1 VRRRLYV
8 QIYTAF
14 LGVGL
19 LTLVVTALVAN
30 WLFDRPLER
39 LDADLVVWD
48 AEGKVVGRSG
58 TVDLPYGPEGRFRD
72 RGSSGL
78 RIQLPDGRM
87 LGAGSPKADRR
98 RIGFLAVLVVTGLTV
113 AVGCWPIARR
123 ITRRLELVQD
133 GMQRWGEGDLAR
145 RVPVLG
151 EDEVAAVARTFNGAA
166 DRVEVLFDAQRRVL
180 ASASHELRSPLAR
193 LRMSLALLDDEGGGH
208 DRAALVRG
216 AERDIEELD
225 ATVGDLLQVGRMQAV
240 DGPDDPQ
247 PVELHVL
254 LAEEGARV
262 GATVTGPPR
271 TVSGDA
277 VLLRRL
283 VRNLMENAAR
293 HGAPPIEAHTTDGGF
308 DVLDRGPGVPLEH
321 REDVFRP
328 FWRAPGATSQRDG
341 GVGLGLHLVRAIAR
355 HHRGE
360 VRVESREG
368 GGSRF
373 VVELPT

>member
-1 VRRRLYV
+1 MKRRLYV

-19 LTLVVTALVAN
+19 LTLVVTAFVAN

-48 AEGKVVGRSG
+48 AKGKVVGRKG
-58 TVDLPYGPEGRFRD
+58 NVDLPYGPEGRFRD

-78 RIQLPDGRM
+78 RVKLPDGRM

-98 RIGFLAVLVVTGLTV
+98 RVGFLAVLVVTGLTV
-113 AVGCWPIARR
+113 AAGCWPIARR
-123 ITRRLELVQD
+123 ITHRLELVQD

-151 EDEVAAVARTFNGAA
+151 EDEIAAVAETFNGAA
-166 DRVEVLFDAQRRVL
+166 DRVQVLFDAQRRVL

-193 LRMSLALLDDEGGGH
+193 LRMSLALLDDDQAGH
-208 DRAALVRG
+208 DRGKLVRE

-240 DGPDDPQ
+240 DGPEDPR
-247 PVELHVL
+247 PVELHAL
-254 LAEEGARV
+254 LSEEGARV
-262 GATVTGPPR
+262 GATVSGPSR
-271 TVSGDA
+271 TVAGDP

-283 VRNLMENAAR
+283 VRNLLENAAR
-293 HGAPPIEAHTTDGGF
+293 HGAPPIEARVTDGGF
-308 DVLDRGPGVPLEH
+308 EVLDRGPGVPPEH

-328 FWRAPGATSQRDG
+328 FWRAPGAGTPRDG
-341 GVGLGLHLVRAIAR
+341 GVGLGLHLVREIAR
-355 HHRGE
+355 HHRGD
-360 VRVESREG
+360 VRVESRDG